1 MMEETMPDE
10 DAIRAL
16 VGHEF
21 PGGRYTI
28 AHWENFLLT
37 DCTGSEQL
45 ANGMVHPVALF
56 HVPILG
62 AGTSIGEMFELGQ
75 AGTGVSIGIESY
87 DWEFYEALTEE
98 LEYDITGRV
107 TVAERKK
114 TEKRVYDRIQFQF
127 DLHDADTHVARS
139 TVTWHYRR

>member
-37 DCTGSEQL
+37 DCTGS
-45 ANGMVHPVALF
+45 
-56 HVPILG
+56 
-62 AGTSIGEMFELGQ
+62 
-75 AGTGVSIGIESY
+75 
-87 DWEFYEALTEE
+87 
-98 LEYDITGRV
+98 
-107 TVAERKK
+107 
-114 TEKRVYDRIQFQF
+114 
-127 DLHDADTHVARS
+127 
-139 TVTWHYRR
+139 